1 MSTALGC
8 DFIKG
13 RSLTS
18 RFSSAAEDDPLP
30 KELQAPIAVATE
42 LLDDSV
48 LASEPAP
55 VSEHVETESTNAA
68 PDAHPDAGEN
78 VSERFYFGVR

>member
-1 MSTALGC
+1 MGC

-30 KELQAPIAVATE
+30 GELQTPIAVATE

-78 VSERFYFGVR
+78 VGERFYFGVR